1 MLSYEMLRWFYR
13 HATGGKR
20 HGILMPLAAAR
31 SISSKKVAKGGG
43 KNTCLACHVAL
54 QLPRKYSSPAA
65 TGNYNKTAKFFST
78 AFSFLEVK
86 HIV

>member
-54 QLPRKYSSPAA
+54 QLPRKDSSPAA
-65 TGNYNKTAKFFST
+65 TVIKYSLWCKILFTKAVF
-78 AFSFLEVK
+78 
-86 HIV
+86 